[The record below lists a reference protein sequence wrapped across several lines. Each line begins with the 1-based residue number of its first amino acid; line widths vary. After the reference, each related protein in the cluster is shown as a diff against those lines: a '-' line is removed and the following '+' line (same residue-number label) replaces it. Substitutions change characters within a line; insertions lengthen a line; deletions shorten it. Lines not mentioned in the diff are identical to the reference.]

1 MSQNQPV
8 DIEVLK
14 IENYNYSSDNKKM
27 VTITIKDTTGKEST
41 YIRKLAS
48 NKGRYFAIVAGC
60 RIWFTRDTNSTS
72 GYILLGVE
80 REYDVKGSKRKSTAG
95 QVKRYV
101 PKLREEK
108 DLNDLMRQESIKR
121 AEQDLA
127 EYREHKEEHREK
139 RERKLRTK
147 HIKYNQI
154 MTCIEVGIP
163 VYLAG
168 PAGSGKNYTVE
179 KIAEELGWNFYFSNS
194 IQQEYKLTGF
204 IDAGGKYHET
214 EFYKACMDE
223 EECIFFLDE
232 IDASI
237 PDVLVLLN
245 AAIANGYFEFPNRRV
260 DFDNVHF
267 VAAGNTLGNGADERY
282 TGRMVLD
289 SATLDRFAII
299 PFDYDRDIELGL
311 ANRNVEL
318 VNFIHDVRDF
328 VDKRGLRHTVSYR
341 CIKMVTS
348 LEEAEMSLEDILDIV
363 VFKGVDKDTRRI
375 ISDGIPDT
383 NKYSRALKA
392 MVLVNY

>member
-14 IENYNYSSDNKKM
+14 IADYKYSNDNKPM
-27 VTITIKDTTGKEST
+27 VQITIKDRAGKEST
-41 YIRKLAS
+41 YIRKLTS
-48 NKGRYFAIVAGC
+48 NKGKYFAIVAGC
-60 RIWFTRDTNSTS
+60 RIWFISYDKYTYRVLD
-72 GYILLGVE
+72 IE

-95 QVKRYV
+95 QVKKY
-101 PKLREEK
+101 KSDEEK
-108 DLNDLMRQESIKR
+108 DLNDLMRQESLKR

-127 EYREHKEEHREK
+127 EYREHKEEQREK

-311 ANRNVEL
+311 ANKNEEL

-328 VDKRGLRHTVSYR
+328 VDRRGLRHTVSYR

-383 NKYSRALKA
+383 NKYSKTLKA
-392 MVLVNY
+392 MVQVGY

>member
-14 IENYNYSSDNKKM
+14 IADYKYSNDNKPM
-27 VTITIKDTTGKEST
+27 VQITIKDRAGKEST
-41 YIRKLAS
+41 YIRKLTS
-48 NKGRYFAIVAGC
+48 NKGKYFAIVAGC
-60 RIWFTRDTNSTS
+60 RIWFVRYDKYTYRVLD
-72 GYILLGVE
+72 IE

-95 QVKRYV
+95 QVKQKIQEAAKEYM
-101 PKLREEK
+101 KYEEAK
-108 DLNDLMRQESIKR
+108 QESLKR

-127 EYREHKEEHREK
+127 EYREYKEEHREK

-154 MTCIEVGIP
+154 MTCIEIGIP

-311 ANRNVEL
+311 ANKNEEL

-328 VDKRGLRHTVSYR
+328 VDRRGLRHTVSYR

-383 NKYSRALKA
+383 NKYSKTLKA
-392 MVLVNY
+392 MVQVGY

>member
-1 MSQNQPV
+1 MRQTQPV
-8 DIEVLK
+8 DFEVLSIK
-14 IENYNYSSDNKKM
+14 EYERRQDKEMIC
-27 VTITIKDTTGKEST
+27 VTVNEKGSISN
-41 YIRKLAS
+41 YIRKVAG
-48 NKGRYFAIVAGC
+48 NKKGLFVIIAGC
-60 RIWFTRDTNSTS
+60 RVCFKRTS
-72 GYILLGVE
+72 EGYQLLGIT
-80 REYDVKGSKRKSTAG
+80 REYDIKGNKRTSTEG
-95 QVKRYV
+95 QLKNKV
-101 PKLREEK
+101 
-108 DLNDLMRQESIKR
+108 RQYSEYDKAKEDAIKR
-121 AEQDLA
+121 AERDIS
-127 EYREHKEEHREK
+127 EFRVK
-139 RERKLRTK
+139 RERKLITK

-267 VAAGNTLGNGADERY
+267 VAAGNTLGNGADDRY

-311 ANRNVEL
+311 AKENEEL
-318 VNFIHDVRDF
+318 INFVHDVREF
-328 VDKRGLRHTVSYR
+328 VDRRGLRHTVSYR

-348 LEEAEMSLEDILDIV
+348 LEEAEMSLEEILDIV
-363 VFKGVDKDTRRI
+363 VFKGLDKDTRRI
-375 ISDGIPDT
+375 ISEGIPIN
-383 NKYSRALKA
+383 NKYARVFRA
-392 MVLVNY
+392 MCIS

>member
-8 DIEVLK
+8 DIEVLRIVDYK
-14 IENYNYSSDNKKM
+14 YSNDNRSM
-27 VTITIKDTTGKEST
+27 VQITIRDRMSKEST
-41 YIRKLAS
+41 YIRKLTS
-48 NKGRYFAIVAGC
+48 NKGRYFAIIAGC
-60 RIWFTRDTNSTS
+60 RIWFKRDANLTS
-72 GYILLGVE
+72 GYILLSVE

-95 QVKRYV
+95 QVKQ
-101 PKLREEK
+101 KLQEAAKEYMKYEETK
-108 DLNDLMRQESIKR
+108 QESIKR

-127 EYREHKEEHREK
+127 EYREHKEEQRVK

-311 ANRNVEL
+311 ANKNEEL

-383 NKYSRALKA
+383 NKYSRALKV

>member
-1 MSQNQPV
+1 MSQTQP
-8 DIEVLK
+8 INFEVLK
-14 IENYNYSSDNKKM
+14 IDEYYRRSDKEM
-27 VTITIKDTTGKEST
+27 VMISVKHNNGNINN
-41 YIRKLAS
+41 YIRKVGE
-48 NKGRYFAIVAGC
+48 NRKGKFVIIAGC
-60 RIWFTRDTNSTS
+60 RIWFVRTND
-72 GYILLGVE
+72 GYKLLGIE
-80 REYDVKGSKRKSTAG
+80 REYDVKGKKRTSTEGQTKSLPDAPTP
-95 QVKRYV
+95 RRRR
-101 PKLREEK
+101 LEDE
-108 DLNDLMRQESIKR
+108 DSFESLMRAEEEPIREQE
-121 AEQDLA
+121 
-127 EYREHKEEHREK
+127 
-139 RERKLRTK
+139 ERKVRPRKKRTK

-299 PFDYDRDIELGL
+299 PFDYDRDIELNL
-311 ANRNVEL
+311 AKDNEEL
-318 VNFIHDVRDF
+318 VNFIHDVREF
-328 VDKRGLRHTVSYR
+328 VDRRGLRHTVSYR

-348 LEEAEMSLEDILDIV
+348 LEETEMSLDEILDIV
-363 VFKGVDKDTRRI
+363 VFKGLDKDTRRI
-375 ISDGIPDT
+375 IADGIPNT
-383 NKYSRALKA
+383 NKYSSTLRAMC
-392 MVLVNY
+392 MV

>member
-14 IENYNYSSDNKKM
+14 IENYSYSSDNKKM
-27 VTITIKDTTGKEST
+27 VTITIKNKYGEEST

-60 RIWFTRDTNSTS
+60 RIWFTNYGDEI
-72 GYILLGVE
+72 YKLLGVE

-95 QVKRYV
+95 QIKRY
-101 PKLREEK
+101 KSDEEK

-127 EYREHKEEHREK
+127 EYREHKEEQRVK

-311 ANRNVEL
+311 ANKNEEL

-328 VDKRGLRHTVSYR
+328 VDRRGLRHTVSYR

-375 ISDGIPDT
+375 ISDGIPNT
-383 NKYSRALKA
+383 NKYSKTLKA
-392 MVLVNY
+392 MVQVGY

>member
-14 IENYNYSSDNKKM
+14 IEKYYRRSDKEMVKM
-27 VTITIKDTTGKEST
+27 TIKDANGRESG
-41 YIRKLAS
+41 YIRKLVS
-48 NKGRYFAIVAGC
+48 SKGKFFAIVAGC
-60 RIWFTRDTNSTS
+60 RIWFTKYGEDDYR
-72 GYILLGVE
+72 LLGVE

-95 QVKRYV
+95 QVKKY
-101 PKLREEK
+101 KSDEEK
-108 DLNDLMRQESIKR
+108 DLNDIMRQESIKR

-139 RERKLRTK
+139 REKKLRTK

-311 ANRNVEL
+311 ANKNEEL

-375 ISDGIPDT
+375 ISDGIPNT
-383 NKYSRALKA
+383 NKYSRTLKA

>member
-8 DIEVLK
+8 DIEVLRIVDYK
-14 IENYNYSSDNKKM
+14 YSNDNRSM
-27 VTITIKDTTGKEST
+27 VQITIRDRMGKEST
-41 YIRKLAS
+41 YIRKLTS
-48 NKGRYFAIVAGC
+48 NKGRYFAIIAGC
-60 RIWFTRDTNSTS
+60 RIWFKRDTNSTS
-72 GYILLGVE
+72 AYILLSIE

-95 QVKRYV
+95 QVKQ
-101 PKLREEK
+101 KLQEAAKEYMKYEETK
-108 DLNDLMRQESIKR
+108 QESIKR

-127 EYREHKEEHREK
+127 EYREHKEEQRVK

-289 SATLDRFAII
+289 SAALDRFAII

-311 ANRNVEL
+311 ANKNEEL

-383 NKYSRALKA
+383 NKYSRTLKA

>member
-27 VTITIKDTTGKEST
+27 VTITIKNKYGEEST

-60 RIWFTRDTNSTS
+60 RIWFTNYGDDVYR
-72 GYILLGVE
+72 LLGVE

-95 QVKRYV
+95 QVKKY
-101 PKLREEK
+101 KSDEEK

-127 EYREHKEEHREK
+127 EYREHKEEQRVK

-311 ANRNVEL
+311 ANKNEEL

-383 NKYSRALKA
+383 NKYSKTLKA
-392 MVLVNY
+392 MVLVDY

>member
-14 IENYNYSSDNKKM
+14 IEKYLRRNDKEM
-27 VTITIKDTTGKEST
+27 VTITIKDANGRESG

-48 NKGRYFAIVAGC
+48 SKDKFFAIVAGC
-60 RIWFTRDTNSTS
+60 RIWFTRYGTDE
-72 GYILLGVE
+72 YKLLGVE

-95 QVKRYV
+95 QVKKY
-101 PKLREEK
+101 KSDEEK

-127 EYREHKEEHREK
+127 EYREHKEEQRVK

-311 ANRNVEL
+311 ANKNEEL

-383 NKYSRALKA
+383 NKYSKTLKA

>member
-14 IENYNYSSDNKKM
+14 IADYKYSNDNKPM
-27 VTITIKDTTGKEST
+27 VQITIKDRAGKEST
-41 YIRKLAS
+41 YIRKLTS
-48 NKGRYFAIVAGC
+48 NKGKYFAIVAGC
-60 RIWFTRDTNSTS
+60 RIWFISYDKYTYRVLD
-72 GYILLGVE
+72 IE

-95 QVKRYV
+95 QVKKY
-101 PKLREEK
+101 KSDEEK
-108 DLNDLMRQESIKR
+108 DLNDLMRQESLKR

-127 EYREHKEEHREK
+127 EYREHKEEQREK

-267 VAAGNTLGNGADERY
+267 VAAGNTVGNGADDKY

-311 ANRNVEL
+311 ANKNEEL

-328 VDKRGLRHTVSYR
+328 VDRRGLRHTVSYR

-383 NKYSRALKA
+383 NKYSKTLKA
-392 MVLVNY
+392 MVQVGY

>member
-14 IENYNYSSDNKKM
+14 IEKYYRRSDKEM
-27 VTITIKDTTGKEST
+27 VMITIKNKYGEEST
-41 YIRKLAS
+41 YIRNLAS

-60 RIWFTRDTNSTS
+60 RIWFTNYGDDV
-72 GYILLGVE
+72 YKLLGVE

-95 QVKRYV
+95 QVKKY
-101 PKLREEK
+101 KSDEEK

-121 AEQDLA
+121 AVQDLA
-127 EYREHKEEHREK
+127 EYREHKEEQRIK

-311 ANRNVEL
+311 ANKNEEL

-375 ISDGIPDT
+375 ISDGIPNT
-383 NKYSRALKA
+383 NKYSKTLKA
-392 MVLVNY
+392 MVLVDY

>member
-27 VTITIKDTTGKEST
+27 VTITIKDKYDKEST

-48 NKGRYFAIVAGC
+48 NRGRYFAIVAGC

-95 QVKRYV
+95 QVKKY
-101 PKLREEK
+101 KSQEEK

-127 EYREHKEEHREK
+127 EYREHKEEQRVK

-311 ANRNVEL
+311 ANKNEEL

-328 VDKRGLRHTVSYR
+328 VDRRGLRHTVSYR

-375 ISDGIPDT
+375 ISDGIPNT
-383 NKYSRALKA
+383 NKYSKTLKA
-392 MVLVNY
+392 MVLVDY

>member
-14 IENYNYSSDNKKM
+14 IEKYYRREDKEM
-27 VTITIKDTTGKEST
+27 VLISVKDSIGNINN
-41 YIRKLAS
+41 YIRKLVS
-48 NKGRYFAIVAGC
+48 SKGKYFAIVAGC

-72 GYILLGVE
+72 GYILLNIE

-95 QVKRYV
+95 QVK
-101 PKLREEK
+101 KCKSDEEK

-127 EYREHKEEHREK
+127 EYREHKEEQRVKREK
-139 RERKLRTK
+139 KLRTK

-179 KIAEELGWNFYFSNS
+179 KIAEELWWNFYFSNS

-311 ANRNVEL
+311 ANKNEEL

-328 VDKRGLRHTVSYR
+328 VDRRGLRHTVSYR

-383 NKYSRALKA
+383 NKYSKTLKA
-392 MVLVNY
+392 MVLVDY

>member
-27 VTITIKDTTGKEST
+27 VTITIKNKYGEEST
-41 YIRKLAS
+41 YIRKLVS

-60 RIWFTRDTNSTS
+60 RIWFTNYGDDI
-72 GYILLGVE
+72 YKLLGVE

-95 QVKRYV
+95 QVKRY
-101 PKLREEK
+101 KSDEEK

-127 EYREHKEEHREK
+127 EYREHKEEQRVK

-311 ANRNVEL
+311 ANKNEEL

-328 VDKRGLRHTVSYR
+328 VDRRGLRHTVSYR

-375 ISDGIPDT
+375 ISDGIPNT
-383 NKYSRALKA
+383 NKYSKILKA
-392 MVLVNY
+392 MVLVDD

>member
-14 IENYNYSSDNKKM
+14 IEKYYKRSDKEM
-27 VTITIKDTTGKEST
+27 VVITVKDTNGNINN
-41 YIRKLAS
+41 YIRKLAIRK
-48 NKGRYFAIVAGC
+48 NKYFAIISGC
-60 RIWFTRDTNSTS
+60 SVWFTKSDN
-72 GYILLGVE
+72 GYSLLGIT
-80 REYDVKGSKRKSTAG
+80 REYDTKGNKRKSTAG
-95 QVKRYV
+95 QVKRY
-101 PKLREEK
+101 KSDEEK

-127 EYREHKEEHREK
+127 EYREHKEEQRVK

-311 ANRNVEL
+311 ANKNEEL

-328 VDKRGLRHTVSYR
+328 VDRRGLRHIVSYR

-375 ISDGIPDT
+375 ISDGIPNT
-383 NKYSRALKA
+383 NKYSKTLKA

>member
-1 MSQNQPV
+1 MSQPV
-8 DIEVLK
+8 DIEVLEIRK
-14 IENYNYSSDNKKM
+14 YLRRDDKDM
-27 VTITIKDTTGKEST
+27 VVITVKQGDRTTN
-41 YIRKLAS
+41 YIRKTGKS
-48 NKGRYFAIVAGC
+48 KGRLFVIIAGC
-60 RIWFTRDTNSTS
+60 RIWFNKINDT
-72 GYILLGVE
+72 YVILGIE
-80 REYDVKGSKRKSTAG
+80 REYDVKGNKRTSTEGQTKDSKSFSYEA
-95 QVKRYV
+95 V
-101 PKLREEK
+101 
-108 DLNDLMRQESIKR
+108 KR
-121 AEQDLA
+121 AEEDL
-127 EYREHKEEHREK
+127 REFREQEKLRREQEE
-139 RERKLRTK
+139 ERKVRPKKKRTK

-179 KIAEELGWNFYFSNS
+179 KIADELGWNFYFSNS

-267 VAAGNTLGNGADERY
+267 VAAGNTVGSGADDRY

-299 PFDYDRDIELGL
+299 PFDYDRDIELNL
-311 ANRNVEL
+311 ANDNEEL
-318 VNFIHDVRDF
+318 ITFIHDVRKFID
-328 VDKRGLRHTVSYR
+328 DRGLRHTVSYR
-341 CIKMVTS
+341 CIKMVTQ
-348 LEEAEMSLEDILDIV
+348 LEETGMDLTDILDIA
-363 VFKGVDKDTRRI
+363 VFKGLDKDTRRV
-375 ISDGIPDT
+375 ISQGIPRT
-383 NKYSRALKA
+383 NKYAREFYA
-392 MVLVNY
+392 MYL

>member
-1 MSQNQPV
+1 MSQTQPV
-8 DIEVLK
+8 DFEVLS
-14 IENYNYSSDNKKM
+14 IKKYYRRNDTDM
-27 VTITIKDTTGKEST
+27 VIVQINDGNVESN
-41 YIRKLAS
+41 YIRKVAS
-48 NKGRYFAIVAGC
+48 NRKGMFVIIKGCKVWFAK
-60 RIWFTRDTNSTS
+60 DSS
-72 GYILLGVE
+72 QPDGYRFLGIT
-80 REYDVKGSKRKSTAG
+80 REYDVKGAKRRNTAG
-95 QVKRYV
+95 HVKQ
-101 PKLREEK
+101 KLQEAAKEYLKYEEAK
-108 DLNDLMRQESIKR
+108 QESIKR
-121 AEQDLA
+121 AEQDIS
-127 EYREHKEEHREK
+127 EFREK
-139 RERKLRTK
+139 RQKKKRTK

-204 IDAGGKYHET
+204 IDAGGNYHET

-311 ANRNVEL
+311 TNNNEEL
-318 VNFIHDVRDF
+318 VNFIHDVREF
-328 VDKRGLRHTVSYR
+328 VDRRGLRHTVSYR
-341 CIKMVTS
+341 CLKMVTA
-348 LEEAEMSLEDILDIV
+348 LEDTGMSLDEILDIV
-363 VFKGVDKDTRRI
+363 VFKGLDKDTRRI
-375 ISDGIPDT
+375 ISDGIP
-383 NKYSRALKA
+383 NNSKYSREFKA
-392 MVLVNY
+392 ICY

>member
-14 IENYNYSSDNKKM
+14 IEKYLRRENKEM
-27 VTITIKDTTGKEST
+27 VTITVKDANGNINN
-41 YIRKLAS
+41 YIRKLAIRK
-48 NKGRYFAIVAGC
+48 NKYFAIISGC
-60 RIWFTRDTNSTS
+60 SVWFTRTAD
-72 GYILLGVE
+72 GYSLLGIT
-80 REYDVKGSKRKSTAG
+80 REYDTKGNKRKSTAG
-95 QVKRYV
+95 QVKRY
-101 PKLREEK
+101 KSDEEK

-127 EYREHKEEHREK
+127 EYREHKEEQRVK

-311 ANRNVEL
+311 ANKNEEL

-375 ISDGIPDT
+375 ISDGIPNT
-383 NKYSRALKA
+383 NKYSRTLKA
-392 MVLVNY
+392 MVQVSY

>member
-1 MSQNQPV
+1 MSQTQPV
-8 DIEVLK
+8 DFEVLSIK
-14 IENYNYSSDNKKM
+14 KYYRRNDTDMVIVQINDGNTESS
-27 VTITIKDTTGKEST
+27 
-41 YIRKLAS
+41 YIRKVAS
-48 NKGRYFAIVAGC
+48 NRKGQFVIIKGCKVWFAK
-60 RIWFTRDTNSTS
+60 DSS
-72 GYILLGVE
+72 QPDGYRFLGTT
-80 REYDVKGSKRKSTAG
+80 REYDVKGAKRRSTERQTKSRTTELPYATPNEDFI
-95 QVKRYV
+95 KED
-101 PKLREEK
+101 LRQ
-108 DLNDLMRQESIKR
+108 LSVKR

-127 EYREHKEEHREK
+127 EYREHKKEHREK
-139 RERKLRTK
+139 REKKLRTK

-204 IDAGGKYHET
+204 IDAGGNYHET

-311 ANRNVEL
+311 TNNNEEL
-318 VNFIHDVRDF
+318 VNFIHDVREF

-341 CIKMVTS
+341 CLKMVTV
-348 LEEAEMSLEDILDIV
+348 LEDTGMSLDEILDIV
-363 VFKGVDKDTRRI
+363 VFKGLDKDTRRI
-375 ISDGIPDT
+375 ISDGIP
-383 NKYSRALKA
+383 NNSKYSREFKA
-392 MVLVNY
+392 MYY

>member
-1 MSQNQPV
+1 MSQTQPV
-8 DIEVLK
+8 DFEVLSIKKYDRRNDTDMVIIK
-14 IENYNYSSDNKKM
+14 INDGNA
-27 VTITIKDTTGKEST
+27 ESN
-41 YIRKLAS
+41 YIRRVVS
-48 NKGRYFAIVAGC
+48 NRKGQFVIIKGC
-60 RIWFTRDTNSTS
+60 RVWFKRTIE
-72 GYILLGVE
+72 GYQLLGIT
-80 REYDVKGSKRKSTAG
+80 REYDVKGNKRTSTEGQLKNKVKSYDDPNSYSSQA
-95 QVKRYV
+95 K
-101 PKLREEK
+101 EEA
-108 DLNDLMRQESIKR
+108 IKR
-121 AEQDLA
+121 AEQDIA
-127 EYREHKEEHREK
+127 KYREHKEEQRVK

-267 VAAGNTLGNGADERY
+267 VAAGNTLGNGADDRY

-311 ANRNVEL
+311 AKENEEL
-318 VNFIHDVRDF
+318 INFVHDVREF
-328 VDKRGLRHTVSYR
+328 VDRRGLRHTVSYR
-341 CIKMVTS
+341 CIKMVTA
-348 LEEAEMSLEDILDIV
+348 LEEAEMSLEEILDIV
-363 VFKGVDKDTRRI
+363 VFKGLDKDTRRI
-375 ISDGIPDT
+375 ISEGIPIN
-383 NKYSRALKA
+383 NKYARVFRA
-392 MVLVNY
+392 MCIS

>member
-8 DIEVLK
+8 DIEVIK
-14 IENYNYSSDNKKM
+14 IEKYYRRSDKEM
-27 VTITIKDTTGKEST
+27 VMITVLDSIKQEQR
-41 YIRKLAS
+41 YIRKLVS
-48 NKGRYFAIVAGC
+48 SKGKYFAIVAGC

-72 GYILLGVE
+72 NYILLGVE

-95 QVKRYV
+95 QVKRY
-101 PKLREEK
+101 KSDEEK

-127 EYREHKEEHREK
+127 EYREQKEEQREK

-311 ANRNVEL
+311 ANKNEEL

-375 ISDGIPDT
+375 ISDGIPNT
-383 NKYSRALKA
+383 NKYSRTLKA
-392 MVLVNY
+392 MVLVDY

>member
-27 VTITIKDTTGKEST
+27 VTITIKNKYGEEST

-60 RIWFTRDTNSTS
+60 RIWFTNYGDDI
-72 GYILLGVE
+72 YKLLGVE

-95 QVKRYV
+95 QVKRY
-101 PKLREEK
+101 KSDEEK

-121 AEQDLA
+121 AVQDLA
-127 EYREHKEEHREK
+127 EYREHKEEQRVK

-311 ANRNVEL
+311 ANKNEEL

-328 VDKRGLRHTVSYR
+328 VDRRGLRHTVSYR

-375 ISDGIPDT
+375 ISDGIPNT
-383 NKYSRALKA
+383 NKYSKTLKA
-392 MVLVNY
+392 MVQVGY

>member
-8 DIEVLK
+8 DIEVLRIVDYK
-14 IENYNYSSDNKKM
+14 YSNDNRSM
-27 VTITIKDTTGKEST
+27 VQITIRDRMGKEST
-41 YIRKLAS
+41 YIRKLTS
-48 NKGRYFAIVAGC
+48 NKGRYFAIIAGC
-60 RIWFTRDTNSTS
+60 RIWFKRDTNSTS
-72 GYILLGVE
+72 AYILLSIE

-95 QVKRYV
+95 QVKQ
-101 PKLREEK
+101 KLQEAAKEYMKYEETK
-108 DLNDLMRQESIKR
+108 QESIKR

-127 EYREHKEEHREK
+127 EYREHKEEQRVK

-311 ANRNVEL
+311 ANKNEEL

-383 NKYSRALKA
+383 NKYSRTLKA